1 MRQLGLVS
9 DNWISYMHDQG
20 ERVGLYRDY
29 YDGFHPQ
36 RYSPEMRRLL
46 QLDVVGD
53 NSDGGAGQSYRRYSL
68 FDSFNANY
76 CDMVVNSMA
85 DRLAI
90 ERIEPAGDL
99 AGNDKAQDWIDAVF
113 EHNRIDALQI
123 DVHVAAL
130 RDGVAWVM
138 VDWDAEA
145 RLPRLVFESAYD
157 DYIGVAGVY
166 DTTGA
171 HLAAAVKVWGDG
183 DTNRMANLY
192 LPEGMERFPADRA
205 DGEGDDGAQYLGI
218 PLVPFGGDSRS
229 ELANVVP
236 LQKVLNDIVASLDAT
251 ALRSG
256 FPIYVSKQLDIPQNM
271 APGQIIQAA
280 ILNIHGEPEVPDN
293 NEHAKAMAAMLNAS
307 GLEKID
313 AGDIA
318 TLAHAA
324 DFFISQ
330 ISTISSTPVPAGM
343 GGDSQSG
350 EALKQREVRL
360 LGKIR
365 RFHVQ
370 GGNNWEDVMRMANQ
384 YQRAYGGQGVPE
396 IDAFTVRWV
405 NPELRNDM
413 EIRERA
419 KLVHEW
425 GLTREALRLLS
436 LSSDI
441 NYSED
446 DIDRLL
452 EEQAEDVN
460 QRLPQAG
467 APGVPQFG
475 DCEEEAGLDDL
486 AAPPQDEVL
495 A

>member
-1 MRQLGLVS
+1 M
-9 DNWISYMHDQG
+9 
-20 ERVGLYRDY
+20 
-29 YDGFHPQ
+29 
-36 RYSPEMRRLL
+36 
-46 QLDVVGD
+46 
-53 NSDGGAGQSYRRYSL
+53 
-68 FDSFNANY
+68 
-76 CDMVVNSMA
+76 
-85 DRLAI
+85 
-90 ERIEPAGDL
+90 
-99 AGNDKAQDWIDAVF
+99 
-113 EHNRIDALQI
+113 
-123 DVHVAAL
+123 
-130 RDGVAWVM
+130 
-138 VDWDAEA
+138 
-145 RLPRLVFESAYD
+145 
-157 DYIGVAGVY
+157 
-166 DTTGA
+166 
-171 HLAAAVKVWGDG
+171 
-183 DTNRMANLY
+183 
-192 LPEGMERFPADRA
+192 
-205 DGEGDDGAQYLGI
+205 
-218 PLVPFGGDSRS
+218 
-229 ELANVVP
+229 
-236 LQKVLNDIVASLDAT
+236 
-251 ALRSG
+251 
-256 FPIYVSKQLDIPQNM
+256 
-271 APGQIIQAA
+271 
-280 ILNIHGEPEVPDN
+280 PDN
-293 NEHAKAMAAMLNAS
+293 PEHAAAMAAMLNAS

-313 AGDIA
+313 AGDIS

-384 YQRAYGGQGVPE
+384 YQRAYGGQDVPE
-396 IDAFTVRWV
+396 IPAFTVRWV

-425 GLTREALRLLS
+425 GMTREALRLLS

-441 NYSED
+441 DYSED

-460 QRLPQAG
+460 QRLPVAG

-475 DCEEEAGLDDL
+475 DGEEEAGLDDL

>member
-1 MRQLGLVS
+1 
-9 DNWISYMHDQG
+9 
-20 ERVGLYRDY
+20 
-29 YDGFHPQ
+29 
-36 RYSPEMRRLL
+36 
-46 QLDVVGD
+46 
-53 NSDGGAGQSYRRYSL
+53 
-68 FDSFNANY
+68 
-76 CDMVVNSMA
+76 
-85 DRLAI
+85 
-90 ERIEPAGDL
+90 
-99 AGNDKAQDWIDAVF
+99 
-113 EHNRIDALQI
+113 
-123 DVHVAAL
+123 
-130 RDGVAWVM
+130 
-138 VDWDAEA
+138 
-145 RLPRLVFESAYD
+145 
-157 DYIGVAGVY
+157 
-166 DTTGA
+166 
-171 HLAAAVKVWGDG
+171 
-183 DTNRMANLY
+183 
-192 LPEGMERFPADRA
+192 
-205 DGEGDDGAQYLGI
+205 
-218 PLVPFGGDSRS
+218 
-229 ELANVVP
+229 
-236 LQKVLNDIVASLDAT
+236 
-251 ALRSG
+251 
-256 FPIYVSKQLDIPQNM
+256 
-271 APGQIIQAA
+271 
-280 ILNIHGEPEVPDN
+280 
-293 NEHAKAMAAMLNAS
+293 MLNAS

-313 AGDIA
+313 AGDIS
-318 TLAHAA
+318 TLAGAA
-324 DFFISQ
+324 NFFIDQ
-330 ISTISSTPVPAGM
+330 ISTISATPVPAAM
-343 GGDSQSG
+343 GGDTQSG

-370 GGNNWEDVMRMANQ
+370 GGNNWEDVMRMANM

-441 NYSED
+441 DYSED

-475 DCEEEAGLDDL
+475 AGEEEAGLDDL

>member
-1 MRQLGLVS
+1 M
-9 DNWISYMHDQG
+9 
-20 ERVGLYRDY
+20 
-29 YDGFHPQ
+29 
-36 RYSPEMRRLL
+36 
-46 QLDVVGD
+46 
-53 NSDGGAGQSYRRYSL
+53 
-68 FDSFNANY
+68 
-76 CDMVVNSMA
+76 
-85 DRLAI
+85 
-90 ERIEPAGDL
+90 
-99 AGNDKAQDWIDAVF
+99 
-113 EHNRIDALQI
+113 
-123 DVHVAAL
+123 
-130 RDGVAWVM
+130 
-138 VDWDAEA
+138 
-145 RLPRLVFESAYD
+145 
-157 DYIGVAGVY
+157 
-166 DTTGA
+166 
-171 HLAAAVKVWGDG
+171 
-183 DTNRMANLY
+183 
-192 LPEGMERFPADRA
+192 
-205 DGEGDDGAQYLGI
+205 
-218 PLVPFGGDSRS
+218 
-229 ELANVVP
+229 
-236 LQKVLNDIVASLDAT
+236 
-251 ALRSG
+251 
-256 FPIYVSKQLDIPQNM
+256 DIPQNM

-293 NEHAKAMAAMLNAS
+293 NEHATAMAAMLNAS

-441 NYSED
+441 DYSED

-475 DCEEEAGLDDL
+475 DGEEEAGLGRFGRPAARRGAGINEVIHGDCLDVMRGRDAASVDLVYADPPYCTGRDFGAFDDRWPSREAYL
-486 AAPPQDEVL
+486 AFMRERLVEAHRLLRPHGSVYLHCDPTASHYIQNHDGQHLWPQKLQERDCLESTDCVRIQNAGQRFRKRARHYPVL
-495 A
+495 QKWAQLLF